1 MAWPPRVQKARDRM
15 SAAEAELRDY
25 VEGKEPRDPKK
36 HKALAAKMEGTIRE
50 FEKRVAQL
58 LKKTK

>member
-1 MAWPPRVQKARDRM
+1 LASKIQEAKDRM
-15 SAAEAELRDY
+15 NAAEAELRDY
-25 VEGKEPRDPKK
+25 VESKEPRDRKK
-36 HKALAAKMEGTIRE
+36 HKALAAKMQGTIRE

>member
-1 MAWPPRVQKARDRM
+1 M